1 MMPEVNPELE
11 LLVGLQSVKS
21 FNDFVNDL
29 LALSA
34 NQRVFDFLGT
44 HTVLPK

>member
-11 LLVGLQSVKS
+11 LLVSSQSVQS
-21 FNDFVNDL
+21 FNEIVNDL

-34 NQRVFDFLGT
+34 YQRVFDFLGT